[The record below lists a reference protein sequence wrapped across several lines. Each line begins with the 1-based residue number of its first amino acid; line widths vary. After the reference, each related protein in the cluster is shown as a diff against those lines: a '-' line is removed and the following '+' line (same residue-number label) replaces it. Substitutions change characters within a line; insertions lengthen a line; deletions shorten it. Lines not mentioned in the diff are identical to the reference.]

1 MVGIFVHST
10 RQKHKILK
18 ISRQRTY
25 IVFCSTKIFYILFQY
40 CQRFSITYTGFI
52 QFQIERWVTNILN
65 PSYYTDRFIPIF
77 RLIHVFKNKIT
88 YLCAFDRA
96 IVLRSFTSYSV
107 VFYGVCYFRR
117 IMSRQLSLTSS
128 LQRKDILAQSF
139 FKVVKLSFWF
149 FSKFNF
155 RFLKLSQT

>member
-40 CQRFSITYTGFI
+40 CQRFSITYTVF
-52 QFQIERWVTNILN
+52 VLLN
-65 PSYYTDRFIPIF
+65 PSYYTDRFIQIF
-77 RLIHVFKNKIT
+77 RLIHIFKNKIT

-139 FKVVKLSFWF
+139 FKVVKVSFWF